1 MFLNEKEEK
10 IISHFLSRL
19 NQYDIEEMKLL
30 WLDGS
35 VVFANF
41 DTCFED
47 DNGLDE
53 DDEAYEEF
61 TTFVF
66 KVIDISGNPPVF
78 ITEDDF
84 FCVNYRNFPDEILVD
99 GKKIN

>member
-47 DNGLDE
+47 DNGLVYLDLTKT
-53 DDEAYEEF
+53 DIK
-61 TTFVF
+61 
-66 KVIDISGNPPVF
+66 KVGDVYIQGIDKIVMRPSSP
-78 ITEDDF
+78 
-84 FCVNYRNFPDEILVD
+84 
-99 GKKIN
+99 KKIARHLGGNNQNPKTKIYE